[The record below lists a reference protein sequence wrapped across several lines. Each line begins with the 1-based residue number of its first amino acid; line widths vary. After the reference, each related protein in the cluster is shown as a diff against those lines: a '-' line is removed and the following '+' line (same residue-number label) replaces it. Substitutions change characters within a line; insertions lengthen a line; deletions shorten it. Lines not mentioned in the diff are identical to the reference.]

1 MASAPFISLYCILV
15 APAPDTP
22 DKQIKQI
29 QYPKNI
35 AKILTDP
42 KSGSQRN
49 NRKTFMIKKNQFFDF
64 GVKVFLKNRLIR
76 KIKVPSKLLNIL
88 TVSRVL
94 SQSTWSFAK

>member
-1 MASAPFISLYCILV
+1 MCLSFQQNKTTGTRTVVEKP
-15 APAPDTP
+15 
-22 DKQIKQI
+22 KIKQI
-29 QYPKNI
+29 LYPKNI
-35 AKILTDP
+35 AKILTDL

-94 SQSTWSFAK
+94 SQSTRSFAK

>member
-1 MASAPFISLYCILV
+1 MCLSFQQNKTTGTRTVVEKP
-15 APAPDTP
+15 
-22 DKQIKQI
+22 KIKQI
-29 QYPKNI
+29 LYPKNI
-35 AKILTDP
+35 AKILTDR